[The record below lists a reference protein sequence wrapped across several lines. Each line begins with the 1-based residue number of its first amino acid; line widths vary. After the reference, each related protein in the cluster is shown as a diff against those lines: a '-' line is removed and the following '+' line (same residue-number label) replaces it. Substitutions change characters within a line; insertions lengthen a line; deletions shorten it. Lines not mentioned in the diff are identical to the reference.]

1 MSSLFPLRS
10 EQPPQPGESTR
21 IIGIDDS
28 DAGRI
33 VEALGSEMTR
43 DILAELYEKPGPA
56 TEIADRVDTS
66 LQNANYHL
74 DKLQEVG
81 LIEIGD
87 TWYAEGGNEMKV
99 YVPAAESVVLL
110 AGRASTQRTV
120 KETLTQAAGTVGMV
134 AVGGLVVDRLIA
146 LPQRGM
152 QAASGEGAAMT
163 AETADMAAESA
174 AEPSLLPLAE
184 LGGWLTPGALFA
196 LGGAFALA
204 IVLLVLVV
212 NRYR

>member
-1 MSSLFPLRS
+1 MS
-10 EQPPQPGESTR
+10 EQARTTMVWVLISL
-21 IIGIDDS
+21 
-28 DAGRI
+28 
-33 VEALGSEMTR
+33 VEL
-43 DILAELYEKPGPA
+43 I
-56 TEIADRVDTS
+56 
-66 LQNANYHL
+66 QHL
-74 DKLQEVG
+74 V
-81 LIEIGD
+81 
-87 TWYAEGGNEMKV
+87 W
-99 YVPAAESVVLL
+99 
-110 AGRASTQRTV
+110 STQVPPWQLVVVPT
-120 KETLTQAAGTVGMV
+120 
-134 AVGGLVVDRLIA
+134 VGGLVVDRLIA